1 MAEEVTDKNDRR
13 GIEELRDVMVIED
26 EAEVAETLEMYLK
39 NMDCFRNVVHSY
51 DGTTAI
57 SKLANQA
64 FSLILIDLN
73 IPRRSGLDV
82 LKYIADHEG
91 NDIKD
96 VIMVSGAFEK
106 KSITKA
112 MQYGAKHFLVKPFD
126 EEAFREKVVKALE
139 MEMSDFHF
147 LT

>member
-1 MAEEVTDKNDRR
+1 MAEEKSVNEDLK
-13 GIEELRDVMVIED
+13 DVLIVED
-26 EAEVAETLEMYLK
+26 EAEVSETLEMYLG
-39 NMDCFRNVVHSY
+39 NMDCFRNIVHSY

-64 FSLILIDLN
+64 FSLVLLDLN

-126 EEAFREKVVKALE
+126 EEAFREKIAKALNVDVQDLHTVE
-139 MEMSDFHF
+139 S
-147 LT
+147 

>member
-1 MAEEVTDKNDRR
+1 MNEDGSR
-13 GIEELRDVMVIED
+13 GIEDLRDVMVIED

-91 NDIKD
+91 NEIKD

-112 MQYGAKHFLVKPFD
+112 MQYGAKHFL
-126 EEAFREKVVKALE
+126 
-139 MEMSDFHF
+139 
-147 LT
+147 

>member
-1 MAEEVTDKNDRR
+1 MAEEKSVNEDLK
-13 GIEELRDVMVIED
+13 DVLIVED
-26 EAEVAETLEMYLK
+26 EAEVSETLEMYLG
-39 NMDCFRNVVHSY
+39 NMDCFRNIVHSY

-64 FSLILIDLN
+64 FSLVLLDLN

-126 EEAFREKVVKALE
+126 EEAFREKIAKALNVDVQDLHAVE
-139 MEMSDFHF
+139 S
-147 LT
+147 

>member
-1 MAEEVTDKNDRR
+1 VAEQNSANED
-13 GIEELRDVMVIED
+13 LRDVLIVED
-26 EAEVAETLEMYLK
+26 EAEVSETLEMYLG

-57 SKLANQA
+57 SKLTNQS
-64 FSLILIDLN
+64 FSLILLDLN

-82 LKYIADHEG
+82 LKYIADHES

-126 EEAFREKVVKALE
+126 EEAFREKIAKALNVDVQDLHRVE
-139 MEMSDFHF
+139 ES
-147 LT
+147 

>member
-1 MAEEVTDKNDRR
+1 MSEEKRPL
-13 GIEELRDVMVIED
+13 EEIKDVMVIED
-26 EAEVAETLEMYLK
+26 ETDVSETLEMYLN
-39 NMDCFRNVVHSY
+39 NMDCFRNIIHSY

-57 SKLANQA
+57 NKLANQT

-91 NDIKD
+91 NEIKD

-126 EEAFREKVVKALE
+126 EESFREKVIKY
-139 MEMSDFHF
+139 
-147 LT
+147 TN

>member
-1 MAEEVTDKNDRR
+1 VAEEKSVNEDLK
-13 GIEELRDVMVIED
+13 DVLIVED
-26 EAEVAETLEMYLK
+26 EAEVSETLEMYLG
-39 NMDCFRNVVHSY
+39 NMDCFRNIVHSY

-64 FSLILIDLN
+64 FSLVLLDLN

-126 EEAFREKVVKALE
+126 EEAFREKIAKALNVDVQDLHAVE
-139 MEMSDFHF
+139 S
-147 LT
+147 